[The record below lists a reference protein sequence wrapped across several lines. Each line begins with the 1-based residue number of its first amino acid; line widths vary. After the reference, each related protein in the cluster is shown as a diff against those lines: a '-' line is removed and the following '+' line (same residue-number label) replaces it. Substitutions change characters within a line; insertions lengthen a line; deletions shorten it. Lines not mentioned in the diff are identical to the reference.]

1 MASSETPPPS
11 LRQGVRIAPHDSS
24 VSVEEALLAAG
35 EQVGHGNL
43 VFASRVNKAV
53 LVFVKSE
60 QMVHQLVAS
69 GVIIR
74 DLYVQV
80 SPLSVPSTRVTV
92 SGVPPFIPNELLEV
106 ELRRFGKFASGFK
119 TLLQKKRLEL
129 SSFLQE
135 RVKGAL
141 VRCRFLE
148 IKEMDAPTPFFFNLE
163 RSVAQRKQMSCLK
176 LPGGRVTSSPE
187 EMRDHAMDFY
197 TNLFGGE
204 QCSIEGREE
213 ILEGLPQLSP
223 EEKAALD
230 LELTL
235 EELTGAVNQMASGRA
250 PGIDGL
256 SGEFLKHFWGIL
268 GADLCGVFSECFR
281 TGSLP
286 LYSLAI
292 EPLLCRLRSKLSGL
306 SLPASCGL
314 ECPPTLSAYADD
326 VSIFVSS
333 QRDVQCLQD
342 TLSLYERA
350 SSARVNWAKSSALLL
365 GCWREQVVPS
375 LPGGLQ
381 WETEGLKVLGV
392 FLGTEAFKAKN
403 WEGAKEKVC
412 ARLSKWKWLLPQMSY
427 RGRVLVANTLV
438 ASTLWHRLMA
448 LTPPRNLVS
457 SIQQEIVDFFWS
469 GRHWVRAAALY
480 LPLAEGGQGLIC
492 IQSKIA
498 SFRLLTVSRL
508 LYDCG
513 PSWLNFGK
521 LLLRSVGRFGHKQL
535 FLLNLEELDLSGLTP
550 FYTSV
555 LQAWHTFKFT
565 RATSEMPGMW
575 VFEEPL
581 FFNGLLRARTLQSA
595 SLRTSLREAGCMKV
609 GHLMKAKATSLE
621 ALRRR
626 SNTSSIR
633 ILDLVVKE
641 VTPAVGDW
649 HEGAG
654 QLLTLRT
661 PHLGTFQA
669 CGKKETY
676 NLCLKVLNLRSLA
689 GVKESRWAEFLGPD
703 SSPKGSWR
711 CLYKLPVEKRTADLQ
726 WRIVHGAI
734 ATNSVLGCHPC
745 LYSSRAGFRA
755 LGRSWFQGLGEEL
768 VSGPWGGAGFRALG
782 RSWFQGLEEE
792 LVSGPWG
799 GAGFRALGRSW
810 FQGLGEELVSGPW
823 GGAGFRALGRS
834 WFQGLGEELVSGPW
848 GGVGFR
854 ALGRSWFQGLGE
866 EFSFILFIFCPK
878 YSAKKKGAQCRVWG
892 AGRYSS
898 PVQGVGS
905 VALQEPSAGCGER
918 GATGAQCRVWGA
930 TGAQCRVWGA
940 WRYRSPVQG
949 VGSVALQE
957 PSTGCGER
965 GATGAQCRVWG
976 AWRYRGPVQGVGSVA
991 LQEPSTGCGERGAT
1005 GAQCRVWGAWR
1016 YRSPVQGVGSVA
1028 LQGPSA
1034 GCGERGATGAQCRVW
1049 GAWRYRGPV
1058 QGVGSVALQ
1067 EPSAGC
1073 GERGA
1078 TGAQCRVWGAWRY
1091 RSPVQG
1097 VGSVALQGPS
1107 AGCGERGA
1115 AAGAAGASESQA
1127 EGGAHLLPP
1136 DGQHTGLQPHGGCGG
1151 GLCSVG
1157 GDGELRL
1164 HI

>member
-43 VFASRVNKAV
+43 VFASTVNKAV

-69 GVIIR
+69 GMIIR

-80 SPLSVPSTRVTV
+80 SPLSVPSTRVTI

-141 VRCRFLE
+141 VRCCFLE

-197 TNLFGGE
+197 TDLFGGE

-256 SGEFLKHFWGIL
+256 SGEFLKHFWGVL
-268 GADLCGVFSECFR
+268 GADLRGVFSECFR

-286 LYSLAI
+286 VSCRRAVLSLLPKKGDLALLKNWRPVALLTVDYKLYSLAI

-350 SSARVNWAKSSALLL
+350 SSARVNW
-365 GCWREQVVPS
+365 RE
-375 LPGGLQ
+375 
-381 WETEGLKVLGV
+381 
-392 FLGTEAFKAKN
+392 
-403 WEGAKEKVC
+403 
-412 ARLSKWKWLLPQMSY
+412 QMSY

-480 LPLAEGGQGLIC
+480 LPLAEGGQGLIS

-498 SFRLLTVSRL
+498 SFRLRTVSRL

-521 LLLRSVGRFGHKQL
+521 LLLRSVGRFGYHKQL
-535 FLLNLEELDLSGLTP
+535 FLLNPEELDLSGLTP

-595 SLRTSLREAGCMKV
+595 SLRTSLREAGCTKV

-633 ILDLVVKE
+633 ILDQVVKEVCAALPESLRAFAEDADLCEQWIEDGDYSFPSLE

-661 PHLGTFQA
+661 PHLGTFQT

-676 NLCLKVLNLRSLA
+676 NLCVKVLNLRSLA

-726 WRIVHGAI
+726 WRICPRLSALF
-734 ATNSVLGCHPC
+734 VL
-745 LYSSRAGFRA
+745 LK
-755 LGRSWFQGLGEEL
+755 SWFQGLGEEL
-768 VSGPWGGAGFRALG
+768 
-782 RSWFQGLEEE
+782 
-792 LVSGPWG
+792 
-799 GAGFRALGRSW
+799 
-810 FQGLGEELVSGPW
+810 
-823 GGAGFRALGRS
+823 
-834 WFQGLGEELVSGPW
+834 
-848 GGVGFR
+848 
-854 ALGRSWFQGLGE
+854 
-866 EFSFILFIFCPK
+866 FSFILFIFGPK
-878 YSAKKKGAQCRVWG
+878 YSAKKKGVHTLLNFLSSAAKMAIWLTRRNRV
-892 AGRYSS
+892 
-898 PVQGVGS
+898 QDVGS
-905 VALQEPSAGCGER
+905 GALL
-918 GATGAQCRVWGA
+918 
-930 TGAQCRVWGA
+930 
-940 WRYRSPVQG
+940 PV
-949 VGSVALQE
+949 
-957 PSTGCGER
+957 
-965 GATGAQCRVWG
+965 
-976 AWRYRGPVQGVGSVA
+976 
-991 LQEPSTGCGERGAT
+991 
-1005 GAQCRVWGAWR
+1005 
-1016 YRSPVQGVGSVA
+1016 
-1028 LQGPSA
+1028 LQGF
-1034 GCGERGATGAQCRVW
+1034 
-1049 GAWRYRGPV
+1049 
-1058 QGVGSVALQ
+1058 
-1067 EPSAGC
+1067 
-1073 GERGA
+1073 
-1078 TGAQCRVWGAWRY
+1078 
-1091 RSPVQG
+1091 
-1097 VGSVALQGPS
+1097 
-1107 AGCGERGA
+1107 
-1115 AAGAAGASESQA
+1115 
-1127 EGGAHLLPP
+1127 
-1136 DGQHTGLQPHGGCGG
+1136 
-1151 GLCSVG
+1151 
-1157 GDGELRL
+1157 
-1164 HI
+1164 

>member
-119 TLLQKKRLEL
+119 TLLQKKRLKL

-235 EELTGAVNQMASGRA
+235 EELTGA
-250 PGIDGL
+250 
-256 SGEFLKHFWGIL
+256 
-268 GADLCGVFSECFR
+268 
-281 TGSLP
+281 

-365 GCWREQVVPS
+365 GRWREQVVPS

-381 WETEGLKVLGV
+381 
-392 FLGTEAFKAKN
+392 
-403 WEGAKEKVC
+403 
-412 ARLSKWKWLLPQMSY
+412 
-427 RGRVLVANTLV
+427 
-438 ASTLWHRLMA
+438 LMA

-457 SIQQEIVDFFWS
+457 SIQQDIVDFFWS
-469 GRHWVRAAALY
+469 GRHCVRAAALY

-498 SFRLLTVSRL
+498 SFRLRTVSRL

-535 FLLNLEELDLSGLTP
+535 FLLNPEELDLSGLTP

-595 SLRTSLREAGCMKV
+595 SLRTSLREAGCTKV

-633 ILDLVVKE
+633 ILDQVVKEVCAALPESLRAFAEDADLCEQWIEDGDYSFPSLE

-676 NLCLKVLNLRSLA
+676 NLCVKVLNLRSLA
-689 GVKESRWAEFLGPD
+689 GVRESRWAEFLGPD

-734 ATNSVLGCHPC
+734 ATNR
-745 LYSSRAGFRA
+745 YRAH
-755 LGRSWFQGLGEEL
+755 LDPELGE
-768 VSGPWGGAGFRALG
+768 
-782 RSWFQGLEEE
+782 
-792 LVSGPWG
+792 
-799 GAGFRALGRSW
+799 
-810 FQGLGEELVSGPW
+810 
-823 GGAGFRALGRS
+823 
-834 WFQGLGEELVSGPW
+834 
-848 GGVGFR
+848 
-854 ALGRSWFQGLGE
+854 
-866 EFSFILFIFCPK
+866 
-878 YSAKKKGAQCRVWG
+878 
-892 AGRYSS
+892 
-898 PVQGVGS
+898 
-905 VALQEPSAGCGER
+905 GCI
-918 GATGAQCRVWGA
+918 
-930 TGAQCRVWGA
+930 
-940 WRYRSPVQG
+940 
-949 VGSVALQE
+949 
-957 PSTGCGER
+957 
-965 GATGAQCRVWG
+965 
-976 AWRYRGPVQGVGSVA
+976 
-991 LQEPSTGCGERGAT
+991 
-1005 GAQCRVWGAWR
+1005 
-1016 YRSPVQGVGSVA
+1016 
-1028 LQGPSA
+1028 
-1034 GCGERGATGAQCRVW
+1034 
-1049 GAWRYRGPV
+1049 
-1058 QGVGSVALQ
+1058 
-1067 EPSAGC
+1067 
-1073 GERGA
+1073 
-1078 TGAQCRVWGAWRY
+1078 
-1091 RSPVQG
+1091 
-1097 VGSVALQGPS
+1097 
-1107 AGCGERGA
+1107 
-1115 AAGAAGASESQA
+1115 
-1127 EGGAHLLPP
+1127 
-1136 DGQHTGLQPHGGCGG
+1136 
-1151 GLCSVG
+1151 LCSEV
-1157 GDGELRL
+1157 ETLEHLFVQCPRL
-1164 HI
+1164 SALFVLLK

>member
-24 VSVEEALLAAG
+24 VSVEEALLAGG

-119 TLLQKKRLEL
+119 
-129 SSFLQE
+129 
-135 RVKGAL
+135 
-141 VRCRFLE
+141 
-148 IKEMDAPTPFFFNLE
+148 M

-187 EMRDHAMDFY
+187 EMRDHAMDFS
-197 TNLFGGE
+197 TDLFGGE

-235 EELTGAVNQMASGRA
+235 EELTGAVNQMASGQA

-268 GADLCGVFSECFR
+268 GADLRGVFSECFR

-286 LYSLAI
+286 VSCRRAVLSLLPKKGDLALLKNWRPVALLTVDYKLYSLAI
-292 EPLLCRLRSKLSGL
+292 EPLLCRLRSQLSGL

-314 ECPPTLSAYADD
+314 EHPPTLSAYADD

-333 QRDVQCLQD
+333 QRGVQCLQD

-365 GCWREQVVPS
+365 GRWREQVVPS

-427 RGRVLVANTLV
+427 RGRVPVANTLV

-498 SFRLLTVSRL
+498 SFRLRTVSRL

-521 LLLRSVGRFGHKQL
+521 LLLRSVGRFGYHKQL
-535 FLLNLEELDLSGLTP
+535 FLQ
-550 FYTSV
+550 
-555 LQAWHTFKFT
+555 QAWHTFKFT
-565 RATSEMPGMW
+565 RATSEMLGMW

-595 SLRTSLREAGCMKV
+595 SLRTSLREAGCTKV

-621 ALRRR
+621 TLRRR

-633 ILDLVVKE
+633 ILDQVVKE
-641 VTPAVGDW
+641 VCAALPESLRAFAEDADLCEQWIEDGDYSFPSLEVSPAVGDW

-676 NLCLKVLNLRSLA
+676 NLCVKVLNLRSLA

-726 WRIVHGAI
+726 WRSVHGAI
-734 ATNSVLGCHPC
+734 ATN
-745 LYSSRAGFRA
+745 R
-755 LGRSWFQGLGEEL
+755 
-768 VSGPWGGAGFRALG
+768 
-782 RSWFQGLEEE
+782 
-792 LVSGPWG
+792 
-799 GAGFRALGRSW
+799 
-810 FQGLGEELVSGPW
+810 
-823 GGAGFRALGRS
+823 
-834 WFQGLGEELVSGPW
+834 
-848 GGVGFR
+848 
-854 ALGRSWFQGLGE
+854 
-866 EFSFILFIFCPK
+866 
-878 YSAKKKGAQCRVWG
+878 YSAKKKGVHTLLNFLSG
-892 AGRYSS
+892 AAKMAIWLTRRNR
-898 PVQGVGS
+898 VQGVGS
-905 VALQEPSAGCGER
+905 
-918 GATGAQCRVWGA
+918 GA
-930 TGAQCRVWGA
+930 
-940 WRYRSPVQG
+940 
-949 VGSVALQE
+949 
-957 PSTGCGER
+957 
-965 GATGAQCRVWG
+965 
-976 AWRYRGPVQGVGSVA
+976 
-991 LQEPSTGCGERGAT
+991 
-1005 GAQCRVWGAWR
+1005 
-1016 YRSPVQGVGSVA
+1016 
-1028 LQGPSA
+1028 
-1034 GCGERGATGAQCRVW
+1034 
-1049 GAWRYRGPV
+1049 
-1058 QGVGSVALQ
+1058 
-1067 EPSAGC
+1067 
-1073 GERGA
+1073 
-1078 TGAQCRVWGAWRY
+1078 
-1091 RSPVQG
+1091 
-1097 VGSVALQGPS
+1097 
-1107 AGCGERGA
+1107 
-1115 AAGAAGASESQA
+1115 
-1127 EGGAHLLPP
+1127 LLPVLR
-1136 DGQHTGLQPHGGCGG
+1136 GLLRARLRVEHTYYHLMDNIQAFSHMWAVGGC
-1151 GLCSVG
+1151 LCSVG

>member
-92 SGVPPFIPNELLEV
+92 SGVPPFIPNELLE
-106 ELRRFGKFASGFK
+106 
-119 TLLQKKRLEL
+119 
-129 SSFLQE
+129 E

-204 QCSIEGREE
+204 QCSTEGREE

-235 EELTGAVNQMASGRA
+235 EELTGALLKNWRPVALLTVDYKGVGSVALLPVLRGLLRA
-250 PGIDGL
+250 RLRVEYTYYHLMDNIQ
-256 SGEFLKHFWGIL
+256 
-268 GADLCGVFSECFR
+268 AFSHM
-281 TGSLP
+281 
-286 LYSLAI
+286 
-292 EPLLCRLRSKLSGL
+292 LRSKLSGL

-392 FLGTEAFKAKN
+392 FLGTEAFKARN

-498 SFRLLTVSRL
+498 SFRLRTVSRL

-521 LLLRSVGRFGHKQL
+521 LLLRSVGRFGYHKQL
-535 FLLNLEELDLSGLTP
+535 FLLNPEELDLSGLTP

-595 SLRTSLREAGCMKV
+595 SLRTSLREAGCTKV

-633 ILDLVVKE
+633 ILDQVVKEVCAALPESLRAFAEDADLCEQWIEDGDYSFPSLE

-676 NLCLKVLNLRSLA
+676 NLCVKVLNLRSLA
-689 GVKESRWAEFLGPD
+689 GVRESRWAEFLGPD

-734 ATNSVLGCHPC
+734 ATNRYRAHLDPELEEGCIFCSEVETLEHLFVQCPRLSALFVL
-745 LYSSRAGFRA
+745 LE
-755 LGRSWFQGLGEEL
+755 SWFQGLGE
-768 VSGPWGGAGFRALG
+768 G
-782 RSWFQGLEEE
+782 
-792 LVSGPWG
+792 
-799 GAGFRALGRSW
+799 
-810 FQGLGEELVSGPW
+810 
-823 GGAGFRALGRS
+823 
-834 WFQGLGEELVSGPW
+834 
-848 GGVGFR
+848 
-854 ALGRSWFQGLGE
+854 
-866 EFSFILFIFCPK
+866 FSFILFIFGPK
-878 YSAKKKGAQCRVWG
+878 YSAKKKGVHTLLNFLSG
-892 AGRYSS
+892 AAKMAIWLTRRNR
-898 PVQGVGS
+898 VQGVGS
-905 VALQEPSAGCGER
+905 VALLPVLR
-918 GATGAQCRVWGA
+918 GLLRARLRVEY
-930 TGAQCRVWGA
+930 T
-940 WRYRSPVQG
+940 YYH
-949 VGSVALQE
+949 LMDNI
-957 PSTGCGER
+957 
-965 GATGAQCRVWG
+965 
-976 AWRYRGPVQGVGSVA
+976 
-991 LQEPSTGCGERGAT
+991 
-1005 GAQCRVWGAWR
+1005 
-1016 YRSPVQGVGSVA
+1016 
-1028 LQGPSA
+1028 
-1034 GCGERGATGAQCRVW
+1034 
-1049 GAWRYRGPV
+1049 
-1058 QGVGSVALQ
+1058 
-1067 EPSAGC
+1067 
-1073 GERGA
+1073 
-1078 TGAQCRVWGAWRY
+1078 
-1091 RSPVQG
+1091 
-1097 VGSVALQGPS
+1097 
-1107 AGCGERGA
+1107 
-1115 AAGAAGASESQA
+1115 QA
-1127 EGGAHLLPP
+1127 FSHMWAV
-1136 DGQHTGLQPHGGCGG
+1136 GGC
-1151 GLCSVG
+1151 LCSVG

>member
-213 ILEGLPQLSP
+213 ILDGLPQLSP

-256 SGEFLKHFWGIL
+256 SGEFLKHFWGVL
-268 GADLCGVFSECFR
+268 GADLRGVFSECFR
-281 TGSLP
+281 TGSLPVSCRRAVLSLLPKKGDLALLKNWRP

-392 FLGTEAFKAKN
+392 FLGTEAFKARN

-412 ARLSKWKWLLPQMSY
+412 ARLSKWKWVLPQMSY

-498 SFRLLTVSRL
+498 SFRLRTVSRL

-521 LLLRSVGRFGHKQL
+521 LLLRSVGRFGYHKQL
-535 FLLNLEELDLSGLTP
+535 FLLNPEELDLSGLTP

-595 SLRTSLREAGCMKV
+595 SLRTSLREAGCTKV

-633 ILDLVVKE
+633 ILDQVVKEVCAALPESLRAFAEDADLCEQWIEDGDYSFPSLE

-676 NLCLKVLNLRSLA
+676 NLCVKVLNLRSLA
-689 GVKESRWAEFLGPD
+689 GVRELRWAEFLGPD

-734 ATNSVLGCHPC
+734 ATNR
-745 LYSSRAGFRA
+745 YRAH
-755 LGRSWFQGLGEEL
+755 LDPELGEGCIFCSEVETL
-768 VSGPWGGAGFRALG
+768 EHLFVQCPRLSAL
-782 RSWFQGLEEE
+782 FVL
-792 LVSGPWG
+792 LK
-799 GAGFRALGRSW
+799 
-810 FQGLGEELVSGPW
+810 
-823 GGAGFRALGRS
+823 
-834 WFQGLGEELVSGPW
+834 
-848 GGVGFR
+848 
-854 ALGRSWFQGLGE
+854 SWFQGLGE
-866 EFSFILFIFCPK
+866 EFSFILFIFGPK
-878 YSAKKKGAQCRVWG
+878 YSAKKKGVHTLLNFLSG
-892 AGRYSS
+892 AAKMAIWLTRRNR
-898 PVQGVGS
+898 VQGVGS
-905 VALQEPSAGCGER
+905 VALLPVLR
-918 GATGAQCRVWGA
+918 GLLRARLRVEY
-930 TGAQCRVWGA
+930 T
-940 WRYRSPVQG
+940 YYH
-949 VGSVALQE
+949 LMDNI
-957 PSTGCGER
+957 
-965 GATGAQCRVWG
+965 
-976 AWRYRGPVQGVGSVA
+976 
-991 LQEPSTGCGERGAT
+991 
-1005 GAQCRVWGAWR
+1005 
-1016 YRSPVQGVGSVA
+1016 
-1028 LQGPSA
+1028 
-1034 GCGERGATGAQCRVW
+1034 
-1049 GAWRYRGPV
+1049 
-1058 QGVGSVALQ
+1058 
-1067 EPSAGC
+1067 
-1073 GERGA
+1073 
-1078 TGAQCRVWGAWRY
+1078 
-1091 RSPVQG
+1091 
-1097 VGSVALQGPS
+1097 
-1107 AGCGERGA
+1107 
-1115 AAGAAGASESQA
+1115 QA
-1127 EGGAHLLPP
+1127 FSHMWA
-1136 DGQHTGLQPHGGCGG
+1136 
-1151 GLCSVG
+1151 
-1157 GDGELRL
+1157 
-1164 HI
+1164 

>member
-1 MASSETPPPS
+1 
-11 LRQGVRIAPHDSS
+11 
-24 VSVEEALLAAG
+24 
-35 EQVGHGNL
+35 
-43 VFASRVNKAV
+43 
-53 LVFVKSE
+53 
-60 QMVHQLVAS
+60 
-69 GVIIR
+69 
-74 DLYVQV
+74 VQV

-187 EMRDHAMDFY
+187 EMRNHAMDFY
-197 TNLFGGE
+197 TDLFGGE

-268 GADLCGVFSECFR
+268 GADLRGVFSECFR

-286 LYSLAI
+286 VSCRRAVLSLLPKKGDMALLKNWRPVALLTVDNKLYSLAI

-326 VSIFVSS
+326 V
-333 QRDVQCLQD
+333 RDVQCLQD

-350 SSARVNWAKSSALLL
+350 SSAR
-365 GCWREQVVPS
+365 GRWREQVVPS

-498 SFRLLTVSRL
+498 SFRLRTVSRL

-521 LLLRSVGRFGHKQL
+521 LLLRSVGRFGYHKQL
-535 FLLNLEELDLSGLTP
+535 FLLNPEELDLSGLTP

-595 SLRTSLREAGCMKV
+595 SLRTSLREAGCTKV

-633 ILDLVVKE
+633 ILDQVVKEVCAALPESLRAFAEDADLCEQWIEDSDYSFPSLE

-676 NLCLKVLNLRSLA
+676 NLCVKVLNLRSLA
-689 GVKESRWAEFLGPD
+689 GVKESRWAEFLRPD

-734 ATNSVLGCHPC
+734 ATNR
-745 LYSSRAGFRA
+745 YRAH
-755 LGRSWFQGLGEEL
+755 LDPELGEGCIFFSEVETL
-768 VSGPWGGAGFRALG
+768 EHLFVQCPRLSAL
-782 RSWFQGLEEE
+782 F
-792 LVSGPWG
+792 
-799 GAGFRALGRSW
+799 AL
-810 FQGLGEELVSGPW
+810 LK
-823 GGAGFRALGRS
+823 
-834 WFQGLGEELVSGPW
+834 
-848 GGVGFR
+848 
-854 ALGRSWFQGLGE
+854 SWFQGLGE
-866 EFSFILFIFCPK
+866 EFSLILLIFGPK
-878 YSAKKKGAQCRVWG
+878 YSAKKKGVHTLLNFLSG
-892 AGRYSS
+892 AAKMAIWLTRRNR
-898 PVQGVGS
+898 VQGVGS
-905 VALQEPSAGCGER
+905 VALLPVLR
-918 GATGAQCRVWGA
+918 GLLRARLKVEHT
-930 TGAQCRVWGA
+930 
-940 WRYRSPVQG
+940 YYH
-949 VGSVALQE
+949 LMDNI
-957 PSTGCGER
+957 
-965 GATGAQCRVWG
+965 
-976 AWRYRGPVQGVGSVA
+976 
-991 LQEPSTGCGERGAT
+991 
-1005 GAQCRVWGAWR
+1005 
-1016 YRSPVQGVGSVA
+1016 
-1028 LQGPSA
+1028 
-1034 GCGERGATGAQCRVW
+1034 
-1049 GAWRYRGPV
+1049 
-1058 QGVGSVALQ
+1058 
-1067 EPSAGC
+1067 
-1073 GERGA
+1073 
-1078 TGAQCRVWGAWRY
+1078 
-1091 RSPVQG
+1091 
-1097 VGSVALQGPS
+1097 
-1107 AGCGERGA
+1107 
-1115 AAGAAGASESQA
+1115 QA
-1127 EGGAHLLPP
+1127 FSHMWA
-1136 DGQHTGLQPHGGCGG
+1136 
-1151 GLCSVG
+1151 
-1157 GDGELRL
+1157 
-1164 HI
+1164 

>member
-256 SGEFLKHFWGIL
+256 SGEFLKHFWGVL
-268 GADLCGVFSECFR
+268 GADLRGVFAECFR
-281 TGSLP
+281 TGSLPVSCRRAVLSLLPKKGDLALLKNWRP

-392 FLGTEAFKAKN
+392 FLGTEAFKARN

-498 SFRLLTVSRL
+498 SFRLRTVSRL

-521 LLLRSVGRFGHKQL
+521 LLLRSVGRFGYHKQL
-535 FLLNLEELDLSGLTP
+535 FLLNPEELDLSGLTP

-595 SLRTSLREAGCMKV
+595 SLRTSLREAGCTKV

-633 ILDLVVKE
+633 ILDQVVKEVCAALPESLRAFAEDADLCEQWIEDGDYSFPSLE

-676 NLCLKVLNLRSLA
+676 NLCVKVLNLRSLA
-689 GVKESRWAEFLGPD
+689 GVRESRWAEFLGPD

-734 ATNSVLGCHPC
+734 ATNR
-745 LYSSRAGFRA
+745 YRAH
-755 LGRSWFQGLGEEL
+755 LDPELGEGCIFCSEVETL
-768 VSGPWGGAGFRALG
+768 EHLFVQCPRLSAL
-782 RSWFQGLEEE
+782 FVL
-792 LVSGPWG
+792 LK
-799 GAGFRALGRSW
+799 
-810 FQGLGEELVSGPW
+810 
-823 GGAGFRALGRS
+823 
-834 WFQGLGEELVSGPW
+834 
-848 GGVGFR
+848 
-854 ALGRSWFQGLGE
+854 SWFQGLGE
-866 EFSFILFIFCPK
+866 EFSFILFIFGPK
-878 YSAKKKGAQCRVWG
+878 YSAKKKGVHTLLNFLSG
-892 AGRYSS
+892 AAKMAIWLTRRNR
-898 PVQGVGS
+898 VQGVGS
-905 VALQEPSAGCGER
+905 VALLPVLR
-918 GATGAQCRVWGA
+918 GLLRARLRVEY
-930 TGAQCRVWGA
+930 T
-940 WRYRSPVQG
+940 YYH
-949 VGSVALQE
+949 LMDNI
-957 PSTGCGER
+957 
-965 GATGAQCRVWG
+965 
-976 AWRYRGPVQGVGSVA
+976 
-991 LQEPSTGCGERGAT
+991 
-1005 GAQCRVWGAWR
+1005 
-1016 YRSPVQGVGSVA
+1016 
-1028 LQGPSA
+1028 
-1034 GCGERGATGAQCRVW
+1034 
-1049 GAWRYRGPV
+1049 
-1058 QGVGSVALQ
+1058 
-1067 EPSAGC
+1067 
-1073 GERGA
+1073 
-1078 TGAQCRVWGAWRY
+1078 
-1091 RSPVQG
+1091 
-1097 VGSVALQGPS
+1097 
-1107 AGCGERGA
+1107 
-1115 AAGAAGASESQA
+1115 QA
-1127 EGGAHLLPP
+1127 FSHMWA
-1136 DGQHTGLQPHGGCGG
+1136 
-1151 GLCSVG
+1151 
-1157 GDGELRL
+1157 
-1164 HI
+1164 

>member
-35 EQVGHGNL
+35 E
-43 VFASRVNKAV
+43 
-53 LVFVKSE
+53 
-60 QMVHQLVAS
+60 QLVAS

-92 SGVPPFIPNELLEV
+92 SGVPPFIPNELLE
-106 ELRRFGKFASGFK
+106 
-119 TLLQKKRLEL
+119 LLQKKRLEL

-141 VRCRFLE
+141 VRCRFLQ

-256 SGEFLKHFWGIL
+256 SGEFLKHFWGVL
-268 GADLCGVFSECFR
+268 GADLRGVFAECFR
-281 TGSLP
+281 TGSLPVSCRRAVLSLLPKKGDLALLKNWRP

-392 FLGTEAFKAKN
+392 FLGTEAFKARN

-498 SFRLLTVSRL
+498 SFRLRTVSRL

-521 LLLRSVGRFGHKQL
+521 LLLRSVGRFGYHKQL
-535 FLLNLEELDLSGLTP
+535 FLLNPEELDLSGLTP

-565 RATSEMPGMW
+565 RATSEMPGIVPEAFAEDADLCEQW
-575 VFEEPL
+575 IEDGDYSFPL
-581 FFNGLLRARTLQSA
+581 WRSLQ
-595 SLRTSLREAGCMKV
+595 
-609 GHLMKAKATSLE
+609 
-621 ALRRR
+621 
-626 SNTSSIR
+626 
-633 ILDLVVKE
+633 
-641 VTPAVGDW
+641 
-649 HEGAG
+649 
-654 QLLTLRT
+654 
-661 PHLGTFQA
+661 
-669 CGKKETY
+669 
-676 NLCLKVLNLRSLA
+676 RSLA
-689 GVKESRWAEFLGPD
+689 GVRESRWAEFLGPD

-734 ATNSVLGCHPC
+734 ATNR
-745 LYSSRAGFRA
+745 YRAH
-755 LGRSWFQGLGEEL
+755 LDPE
-768 VSGPWGGAGFRALG
+768 
-782 RSWFQGLEEE
+782 LEEGCIFCSE
-792 LVSGPWG
+792 VETLEHLFVQCPRLS
-799 GAGFRALGRSW
+799 AL
-810 FQGLGEELVSGPW
+810 FVLLE
-823 GGAGFRALGRS
+823 
-834 WFQGLGEELVSGPW
+834 
-848 GGVGFR
+848 
-854 ALGRSWFQGLGE
+854 SWFQGLGE
-866 EFSFILFIFCPK
+866 EFSFILFIFGPK
-878 YSAKKKGAQCRVWG
+878 YSAKKKGVHTLLNFLSG
-892 AGRYSS
+892 AAKMAIWLTRRNR
-898 PVQGVGS
+898 VQGVGS
-905 VALQEPSAGCGER
+905 VALLPVLR
-918 GATGAQCRVWGA
+918 GLLRARLRVEY
-930 TGAQCRVWGA
+930 T
-940 WRYRSPVQG
+940 YYH
-949 VGSVALQE
+949 LMDNI
-957 PSTGCGER
+957 
-965 GATGAQCRVWG
+965 
-976 AWRYRGPVQGVGSVA
+976 
-991 LQEPSTGCGERGAT
+991 
-1005 GAQCRVWGAWR
+1005 
-1016 YRSPVQGVGSVA
+1016 
-1028 LQGPSA
+1028 
-1034 GCGERGATGAQCRVW
+1034 
-1049 GAWRYRGPV
+1049 
-1058 QGVGSVALQ
+1058 
-1067 EPSAGC
+1067 
-1073 GERGA
+1073 
-1078 TGAQCRVWGAWRY
+1078 
-1091 RSPVQG
+1091 
-1097 VGSVALQGPS
+1097 
-1107 AGCGERGA
+1107 
-1115 AAGAAGASESQA
+1115 QA
-1127 EGGAHLLPP
+1127 FSHMWA
-1136 DGQHTGLQPHGGCGG
+1136 
-1151 GLCSVG
+1151 
-1157 GDGELRL
+1157 
-1164 HI
+1164 

>member
-119 TLLQKKRLEL
+119 TMWALRKSEFGSLMMWWEVGKAHIRVFCQQYTSHSTSKLKAAVEDLETSIRDLELGLQRDSNPSAGQLLQKKRLEL

-235 EELTGAVNQMASGRA
+235 EELTEAVNQMASGRA

-256 SGEFLKHFWGIL
+256 SGEFLKHFWGVL
-268 GADLCGVFSECFR
+268 GADLRGVFAECFR

-286 LYSLAI
+286 VSCRRAVLSLLPKKGDLALLKNWRPVALLTVDYKVLSRALSNRLKGVLEMVIQQDQTYCIPDRSIMDNIFFMRDVMDVCRAHGVNVGVVSLDQEKAFDRVDHLYLFSALRAYGIGEGFLAWVGLLYNGAQCLVKMGAGLSRPIPVQRGIRQGCPISGQLYSLAI

-326 VSIFVSS
+326 ISIFVSS

-350 SSARVNWAKSSALLL
+350 SSARVNWAKSSALLF

-392 FLGTEAFKAKN
+392 FLGTEAFKARN

-412 ARLSKWKWLLPQMSY
+412 ARLSKWKWLLPHMSY

-498 SFRLLTVSRL
+498 SFRLRTVSRL

-521 LLLRSVGRFGHKQL
+521 LLLRSVGRFGYHKQL
-535 FLLNLEELDLSGLTP
+535 FLLNPEELDLSGLTP

-581 FFNGLLRARTLQSA
+581 FFNVLLRARTLQSA
-595 SLRTSLREAGCMKV
+595 SLRTSLREAGCTKV

-633 ILDLVVKE
+633 ILDQVVKEVCAALPESLRAFAEDADLCEQWLEDGDYSFPSLE

-676 NLCLKVLNLRSLA
+676 NLCVKVLNLRSLA
-689 GVKESRWAEFLGPD
+689 GVRESRWAEFLGPD

-734 ATNSVLGCHPC
+734 ATNR
-745 LYSSRAGFRA
+745 YRAH
-755 LGRSWFQGLGEEL
+755 LDPELGEGCIFCSEVETL
-768 VSGPWGGAGFRALG
+768 EHLFVQCPRLSAL
-782 RSWFQGLEEE
+782 FVL
-792 LVSGPWG
+792 LK
-799 GAGFRALGRSW
+799 
-810 FQGLGEELVSGPW
+810 
-823 GGAGFRALGRS
+823 
-834 WFQGLGEELVSGPW
+834 
-848 GGVGFR
+848 
-854 ALGRSWFQGLGE
+854 SWFQGLGE
-866 EFSFILFIFCPK
+866 EFSFILFIFGPK
-878 YSAKKKGAQCRVWG
+878 YSAKKKGVHTLLNFLSG
-892 AGRYSS
+892 AAKMSIWLTRRNR
-898 PVQGVGS
+898 VQGVGS
-905 VALQEPSAGCGER
+905 VALLPVLR
-918 GATGAQCRVWGA
+918 GLLKARLRVEY
-930 TGAQCRVWGA
+930 T
-940 WRYRSPVQG
+940 YYH
-949 VGSVALQE
+949 LMDNI
-957 PSTGCGER
+957 
-965 GATGAQCRVWG
+965 
-976 AWRYRGPVQGVGSVA
+976 
-991 LQEPSTGCGERGAT
+991 
-1005 GAQCRVWGAWR
+1005 
-1016 YRSPVQGVGSVA
+1016 
-1028 LQGPSA
+1028 
-1034 GCGERGATGAQCRVW
+1034 
-1049 GAWRYRGPV
+1049 
-1058 QGVGSVALQ
+1058 
-1067 EPSAGC
+1067 
-1073 GERGA
+1073 
-1078 TGAQCRVWGAWRY
+1078 
-1091 RSPVQG
+1091 
-1097 VGSVALQGPS
+1097 
-1107 AGCGERGA
+1107 
-1115 AAGAAGASESQA
+1115 QA
-1127 EGGAHLLPP
+1127 FSHMWAV
-1136 DGQHTGLQPHGGCGG
+1136 GGC
-1151 GLCSVG
+1151 LCSVG

>member
-1 MASSETPPPS
+1 M
-11 LRQGVRIAPHDSS
+11 
-24 VSVEEALLAAG
+24 
-35 EQVGHGNL
+35 
-43 VFASRVNKAV
+43 
-53 LVFVKSE
+53 
-60 QMVHQLVAS
+60 
-69 GVIIR
+69 
-74 DLYVQV
+74 
-80 SPLSVPSTRVTV
+80 
-92 SGVPPFIPNELLEV
+92 
-106 ELRRFGKFASGFK
+106 
-119 TLLQKKRLEL
+119 LQKKRREL
-129 SSFLQE
+129 
-135 RVKGAL
+135 KGAL

-235 EELTGAVNQMASGRA
+235 EELTEAVNQMASGRA

-256 SGEFLKHFWGIL
+256 SGEFLKHFWGVL
-268 GADLCGVFSECFR
+268 GADLRGVFAECFR
-281 TGSLP
+281 TGSLPVSCRRAVLSLLPKKGDLALLKNWRP

-326 VSIFVSS
+326 ISIFVSS

-392 FLGTEAFKAKN
+392 FLGTEAFKARN

-480 LPLAEGGQGLIC
+480 LPLTEGGQGLIC

-498 SFRLLTVSRL
+498 SFRLRTVSRL

-521 LLLRSVGRFGHKQL
+521 LLLRSVGRFGYHKQL
-535 FLLNLEELDLSGLTP
+535 FLLNPEELDLSGLTP

-595 SLRTSLREAGCMKV
+595 SLRTSLREAGCTKV

-633 ILDLVVKE
+633 ILDQVVKEVCAALPESLRAFAEDADLCEQWLEDGDYSFPSLE

-676 NLCLKVLNLRSLA
+676 NLCVKVLNLRSLA
-689 GVKESRWAEFLGPD
+689 GVRESRWAEFLGPD

-734 ATNSVLGCHPC
+734 ATNR
-745 LYSSRAGFRA
+745 YRAH
-755 LGRSWFQGLGEEL
+755 LDPELGE
-768 VSGPWGGAGFRALG
+768 GC
-782 RSWFQGLEEE
+782 
-792 LVSGPWG
+792 
-799 GAGFRALGRSW
+799 
-810 FQGLGEELVSGPW
+810 
-823 GGAGFRALGRS
+823 
-834 WFQGLGEELVSGPW
+834 
-848 GGVGFR
+848 
-854 ALGRSWFQGLGE
+854 
-866 EFSFILFIFCPK
+866 IFCSEVETLEHLFVQCPRL
-878 YSAKKKGAQCRVWG
+878 SALFV
-892 AGRYSS
+892 
-898 PVQGVGS
+898 
-905 VALQEPSAGCGER
+905 
-918 GATGAQCRVWGA
+918 
-930 TGAQCRVWGA
+930 
-940 WRYRSPVQG
+940 
-949 VGSVALQE
+949 
-957 PSTGCGER
+957 
-965 GATGAQCRVWG
+965 
-976 AWRYRGPVQGVGSVA
+976 
-991 LQEPSTGCGERGAT
+991 
-1005 GAQCRVWGAWR
+1005 
-1016 YRSPVQGVGSVA
+1016 
-1028 LQGPSA
+1028 
-1034 GCGERGATGAQCRVW
+1034 
-1049 GAWRYRGPV
+1049 
-1058 QGVGSVALQ
+1058 
-1067 EPSAGC
+1067 
-1073 GERGA
+1073 
-1078 TGAQCRVWGAWRY
+1078 
-1091 RSPVQG
+1091 
-1097 VGSVALQGPS
+1097 
-1107 AGCGERGA
+1107 
-1115 AAGAAGASESQA
+1115 
-1127 EGGAHLLPP
+1127 LLK
-1136 DGQHTGLQPHGGCGG
+1136 
-1151 GLCSVG
+1151 
-1157 GDGELRL
+1157 
-1164 HI
+1164 

>member
-163 RSVAQRKQMSCLK
+163 RSEE
-176 LPGGRVTSSPE
+176 VTSSPE

-256 SGEFLKHFWGIL
+256 SGEFLKHFWGVL
-268 GADLCGVFSECFR
+268 GADLRAVFSECFR

-286 LYSLAI
+286 VSCRRAVLSLLPKKGDLALLKNWRPVALLTVDYKCLVKMGAGLSRPIPVQRGIRQGCPISGQLYSLAI

-333 QRDVQCLQD
+333 QRDVQCPQD

-392 FLGTEAFKAKN
+392 FLGTEAFKARN

-498 SFRLLTVSRL
+498 SFRLRTVSRL

-521 LLLRSVGRFGHKQL
+521 LLLRSVGRFGYHKQL
-535 FLLNLEELDLSGLTP
+535 FLLNPEELDLSGLTP

-595 SLRTSLREAGCMKV
+595 SLRTSLREAGCTKV

-633 ILDLVVKE
+633 ILDQVVKEVCAALPESLRAFAEDADLCEQWIEDGDYSFPSLE

-676 NLCLKVLNLRSLA
+676 NLCVKVLNLRSLA
-689 GVKESRWAEFLGPD
+689 GVRESRWAEFLGPD

-734 ATNSVLGCHPC
+734 ATNR
-745 LYSSRAGFRA
+745 YRAH
-755 LGRSWFQGLGEEL
+755 LDPELGEGCIFCSEVETL
-768 VSGPWGGAGFRALG
+768 EHLFVQCPRLSAL
-782 RSWFQGLEEE
+782 FVL
-792 LVSGPWG
+792 LK
-799 GAGFRALGRSW
+799 
-810 FQGLGEELVSGPW
+810 
-823 GGAGFRALGRS
+823 
-834 WFQGLGEELVSGPW
+834 
-848 GGVGFR
+848 
-854 ALGRSWFQGLGE
+854 SWFQGLGE
-866 EFSFILFIFCPK
+866 EFSFILFIFGPK
-878 YSAKKKGAQCRVWG
+878 YSAKKKGVHTLLNFLSG
-892 AGRYSS
+892 AAKMAIWLTR
-898 PVQGVGS
+898 
-905 VALQEPSAGCGER
+905 R
-918 GATGAQCRVWGA
+918 N
-930 TGAQCRVWGA
+930 RVWGA
-940 WRYRSPVQG
+940 WR
-949 VGSVALQE
+949 
-957 PSTGCGER
+957 C
-965 GATGAQCRVWG
+965 CR
-976 AWRYRGPVQGVGSVA
+976 
-991 LQEPSTGCGERGAT
+991 C
-1005 GAQCRVWGAWR
+1005 
-1016 YRSPVQGVGSVA
+1016 
-1028 LQGPSA
+1028 
-1034 GCGERGATGAQCRVW
+1034 
-1049 GAWRYRGPV
+1049 
-1058 QGVGSVALQ
+1058 
-1067 EPSAGC
+1067 
-1073 GERGA
+1073 
-1078 TGAQCRVWGAWRY
+1078 
-1091 RSPVQG
+1091 
-1097 VGSVALQGPS
+1097 
-1107 AGCGERGA
+1107 
-1115 AAGAAGASESQA
+1115 
-1127 EGGAHLLPP
+1127 
-1136 DGQHTGLQPHGGCGG
+1136 CGG
-1151 GLCSVG
+1151 F
-1157 GDGELRL
+1157 
-1164 HI
+1164 